1 MVGFSTLRELI
12 GKTPAKSQ
20 DWLQLL
26 LELTTAE
33 REQVFNPI
41 SYWKPSLSTLPNIQK
56 WQNLGRHWN
65 KDKIIWN
72 LLISAYIANEWSN
85 FLPRIVKLMVWSKD
99 QLTEAGTLKVKV
111 IYIMIVGII

>member
-33 REQVFNPI
+33 REQVFNPF
-41 SYWKPSLSTLPNIQK
+41 YTKDPLFSTIPRIQK
-56 WQNLGRHWN
+56 W
-65 KDKIIWN
+65 
-72 LLISAYIANEWSN
+72 
-85 FLPRIVKLMVWSKD
+85 
-99 QLTEAGTLKVKV
+99 
-111 IYIMIVGII
+111 

>member
-33 REQVFNPI
+33 REQVFTHFI
-41 SYWKPSLSTLPNIQK
+41 LKTLSFNASQ
-56 WQNLGRHWN
+56 H
-65 KDKIIWN
+65 
-72 LLISAYIANEWSN
+72 S
-85 FLPRIVKLMVWSKD
+85 
-99 QLTEAGTLKVKV
+99 
-111 IYIMIVGII
+111 

>member
-33 REQVFNPI
+33 REQVCNPFHTI
-41 SYWKPSLSTLPNIQK
+41 DPPFSTLPNCN
-56 WQNLGRHWN
+56 QNSCRTQEVIEIKTNVCVKCHF
-65 KDKIIWN
+65 
-72 LLISAYIANEWSN
+72 LLLHYK
-85 FLPRIVKLMVWSKD
+85 RI
-99 QLTEAGTLKVKV
+99 E
-111 IYIMIVGII
+111 

>member
-33 REQVFNPI
+33 REQVFNPFHTENPLFQRFPTFK
-41 SYWKPSLSTLPNIQK
+41 S
-56 WQNLGRHWN
+56 GR
-65 KDKIIWN
+65 I
-72 LLISAYIANEWSN
+72 
-85 FLPRIVKLMVWSKD
+85 
-99 QLTEAGTLKVKV
+99 
-111 IYIMIVGII
+111 

>member
-33 REQVFNPI
+33 REQVFTHFI
-41 SYWKPSLSTLPNIQK
+41 LKSLSFNASQ
-56 WQNLGRHWN
+56 H
-65 KDKIIWN
+65 
-72 LLISAYIANEWSN
+72 
-85 FLPRIVKLMVWSKD
+85 SKVA
-99 QLTEAGTLKVKV
+99 ELKSH
-111 IYIMIVGII
+111 

>member
-33 REQVFNPI
+33 REQVFNPF
-41 SYWKPSLSTLPNIQK
+41 YTKDPLFSTIPRIQK
-56 WQNLGRHWN
+56 WQ
-65 KDKIIWN
+65 
-72 LLISAYIANEWSN
+72 
-85 FLPRIVKLMVWSKD
+85 SKGSD
-99 QLTEAGTLKVKV
+99 
-111 IYIMIVGII
+111 